1 MQESIPLLELIFL
14 VAVAAFF
21 ILKLRSVL
29 GKRTGHEKRPKY
41 DPFGQRSGEEAE
53 DKVVP
58 LPQRDKTRERMKE
71 KSGEEEGESEKPG
84 FEESEG
90 PLGAALTQIKLAD
103 RRFDEKEFLSGAR
116 IAFEMVVDAFAA
128 GNKQMLKPL
137 LSKEVFENFASAID
151 DRESRKET
159 LETTLVG
166 ITSAEI
172 IEASLEQKI
181 AYVVVKFV
189 SEQVNVTRDAEA
201 EVVDGDPNHVAKITD
216 LWTFARNTRSRDPNW
231 QLVAT
236 DTPN

>member
-41 DPFGQRSGEEAE
+41 DPFQQRNGEEAE

-58 LPQRDKTRERMKE
+58 LPQRDKGQARAKDAVAG
-71 KSGEEEGESEKPG
+71 KDKDDEEADDVAGGS
-84 FEESEG
+84 
-90 PLGAALTQIKLAD
+90 LAAKLTQIKLAD
-103 RRFDEKEFLSGAR
+103 ESFTAKEFLSGAKL
-116 IAFEMVVDAFAA
+116 AFEMIVAAFAS
-128 GNKQMLKPL
+128 GDKQALKPL
-137 LSKEVFENFASAID
+137 LSKEVFENFCQAID
-151 DRESRKET
+151 DRESRDET

-166 ITSAEI
+166 ITDAEI
-172 IEASLEQKI
+172 IDASLEQKT

-189 SEQVNVTRDAEA
+189 SEQVNVTRDTE
-201 EVVDGDPNHVAKITD
+201 ERIVDGDPNHVAKITD
-216 LWTFARNTRSRDPNW
+216 LWTFARPTRSRDPNW